1 MFNEVNS
8 REIEKINVFTGMF
21 DSWVFT
27 GVMVVTVVFQV
38 IIVEFLGAF
47 ASTVPL
53 SWQHWLLSIL
63 IGSLSMIVA
72 VILKCIPVESSHQHH
87 DGYDLLPS
95 GPSSSNS
102 AWYHFNV
109 FCLLSG
115 PWFQICKILQIL
127 VFFYHGSSFVCLPIL
142 KSYLWF
148 SLCVL
153 IVALLRQ

>member
-1 MFNEVNS
+1 
-8 REIEKINVFTGMF
+8 MF

-115 PWFQICKILQIL
+115 QWFQICKILQIL
-127 VFFYHGSSFVCLPIL
+127 VFFLPRIQFCVFTKSSTPTCGSLSVFL
-142 KSYLWF
+142 
-148 SLCVL
+148 SLL
-153 IVALLRQ
+153 FLGNNWDSLRS